1 MVFLQYVLS
10 LDIRISIN
18 SANKMSELQQRAVKF
33 DEPQRVK
40 DLGLYP
46 YFRVLQSGQDKEVVI
61 NGKKVLMF
69 GSNNYLGLTSHP
81 KIKEA
86 AVDAIKKYGSGTA
99 GSRFLNGTLDIHL
112 ELEKKLADFVGKE
125 DSITFSTGFQTN
137 LGAIGGV
144 IGRKDCIIIDEQ
156 DHASLIDGTRLAFGK
171 VYKYKHNDMESLEK
185 VLAKQTDYTLKLI
198 IMDGVFSMEG
208 DIAKLDK
215 IIELAKKY
223 NASVMVDDA
232 HGLGVLGKN
241 GRGTVDHFDA
251 TNDVEMI
258 TGTFS
263 KALATV
269 GGFIAGSNE
278 LIDFLRHTARSF
290 IFSASLPPAATA
302 SVIAALDVIQ
312 ESPEIVDHLWENT
325 DLSIKLFNHYGIDIG
340 KSETPIIPIYVRD
353 NEKTFVL
360 TKMLLDEGIFVNPVI
375 SPAVP
380 PEHSLLRFSLMSTLT
395 KNQIEYTIEKIYKTG
410 KKIGIFS

>member
-1 MVFLQYVLS
+1 MSKLQ
-10 LDIRISIN
+10 
-18 SANKMSELQQRAVKF
+18 KRAIEF
-33 DEPQRVK
+33 NEPQRVK

-61 NGKKVLMF
+61 NGKEVLMF

-81 KIKEA
+81 RVKEA
-86 AVDAIKKYGSGTA
+86 AIAAIKKYGSGTA

-112 ELEKKLADFVGKE
+112 ELEKKLANFVGKE
-125 DSITFSTGFQTN
+125 DAITFSTGFQTN

-185 VLAKQTDYTLKLI
+185 VLTKQTDYDLKLI
-198 IMDGVFSMEG
+198 IMDGIFSMEG

-215 IIELAKKY
+215 IVELAEKF

-241 GRGTVDHFDA
+241 GKGTANYFGVTD
-251 TNDVEMI
+251 DVELI

-263 KALATV
+263 KSLGSV
-269 GGFIAGSNE
+269 GGFIAATKE
-278 LIDFLRHTARSF
+278 VVDLLRHTARSF
-290 IFSASLPPAATA
+290 IFSASLPPASTA
-302 SVIAALDVIQ
+302 AVIEAINVI
-312 ESPEIVDHLWENT
+312 EEDPEIVNHLWDNT
-325 DLSIKLFNHYGIDIG
+325 HLSIELFNHYGIDIG
-340 KSETPIIPIYVRD
+340 KSETPIIPIYIRD
-353 NEKTFVL
+353 NEKTFIL
-360 TKMLLDEGIFVNPVI
+360 TKMLLDQGIFVNPVI

-380 PEHSLLRFSLMSTLT
+380 PEQSLLRFSLMSTLT
-395 KNQIEYTIEKIYKTG
+395 KDQIEYAIEKIYLTG
-410 KKIGIFS
+410 KKIDVFK

>member
-1 MVFLQYVLS
+1 ML
-10 LDIRISIN
+10 
-18 SANKMSELQQRAVKF
+18 ELQKRAINF
-33 DEPQRVK
+33 GEPRRIR
-40 DLGLYP
+40 DSGLYP
-46 YFRVLQSGQDKEVVI
+46 YFKVLQSGQDKEVVI

-86 AVDAIKKYGSGTA
+86 AIAAINKYGSGTA

-125 DSITFSTGFQTN
+125 DAITFSTGFQTN

-144 IGRKDCIIIDEQ
+144 IDRKDCIIIDEQ
-156 DHASLIDGTRLAFGK
+156 DHASLIDGTRLTFGK

-185 VLAKQTDYTLKLI
+185 VLIRQTDYDFKLI
-198 IMDGVFSMEG
+198 VMDGIFSMEG
-208 DIAKLDK
+208 DIAKLDE
-215 IIELAKKY
+215 IAALAKKY
-223 NASVMVDDA
+223 NAVIMVDDA

-241 GRGTVDHFDA
+241 GRGTANHFGVTD
-251 TNDVEMI
+251 DVELI

-263 KALATV
+263 KSLATV
-269 GGFIAGSNE
+269 GGFIAATKE
-278 LIDFLRHTARSF
+278 VIDFLRHTARSF

-302 SVIAALDVIQ
+302 SVIAALDVI
-312 ESPEIVDHLWENT
+312 EETPEIVDHLWENT

-353 NEKTFVL
+353 NEKTFIL
-360 TKMLLDEGIFVNPVI
+360 TKMLLDQGIFVNPVI

-380 PEHSLLRFSLMSTLT
+380 PEHSLLRFSLMSTHT
-395 KNQIEYTIEKIYKTG
+395 KDQIEYTIEKIYTTG
-410 KKIGIFS
+410 KQIGIFQ